1 MKKLILFFLIVFVY
15 AISASGITP
24 MYRNP
29 IINQDRPDPAVLDAG
44 DGSFYLFSTSS
55 SKKVPILTSTDLI
68 DWTYAS
74 DAFAPDQM
82 PTGIEGGGIWA
93 PDVIKHNGKYLMAY
107 SYSKNGEYHYNGIGL
122 AIADSPKGPYTNL
135 GMLFTSDSSGVRN
148 SIDPAFVEENDKLY
162 LLWGSF
168 NGLYIVELNQDK
180 NGKYYIQNINDK
192 IKLAGDAF
200 EGSHIFKH
208 GEYYYLFAS
217 VGRCCLGDD
226 SSYRVVVGRSKNLF
240 GPYVDETGNSM
251 LNNGYNFVV
260 GSAQHFVGPGH
271 GSSIITDKDGRTWYI
286 YHSYVRGQSS
296 KGRMIVLDEMKWTK
310 DGWPYIYKGAP
321 ASGPIPGPNL

>member
-1 MKKLILFFLIVFVY
+1 
-15 AISASGITP
+15 

-208 GEYYYLFAS
+208 GEYYYLYSSF
-217 VGRCCLGDD
+217 GR
-226 SSYRVVVGRSKNLF
+226 
-240 GPYVDETGNSM
+240 
-251 LNNGYNFVV
+251 
-260 GSAQHFVGPGH
+260 
-271 GSSIITDKDGRTWYI
+271 
-286 YHSYVRGQSS
+286 
-296 KGRMIVLDEMKWTK
+296 
-310 DGWPYIYKGAP
+310 
-321 ASGPIPGPNL
+321 